1 MKQISARCWALVAVL
16 FGSALSAQPVAYFE
30 TLDLDSQW
38 ASAELTKSGG
48 HVLDLS
54 AFASPM
60 RVTVESNSGLL
71 DRSPREVAE
80 AIAASNTLLLKGE
93 VTGSKASWVRL
104 ARVGGQWSGALWDGH
119 ELYLID
125 DAAALR
131 ASGFQGVP
139 WDAKTVIFRQTE
151 VRWPAARDLVVAP
164 YTEAV
169 LPPGELKLSNFGFP
183 VHRAQKGSASGSSR
197 VLSMTIVADTEFV
210 AINSSDPAGAVMA
223 RINVVDGVYASQTG
237 VALRVAHL
245 ELLED
250 NGPLTQTDSGDLLV
264 EFRDYMRDSDLPQ
277 PGLTHLFSGKNFD
290 SNIVGVAYLGVLCS
304 QNWGFGINEFRG
316 SGSSGAMILAHE
328 MGHNFGA
335 PHDGSGACASET
347 FRGIMNPSINGSDQF
362 SQCSLDTMA
371 DDISRASCLEIIDF
385 VWANGFE

>member
-1 MKQISARCWALVAVL
+1 MRNFLPWCFAISALL
-16 FGSALSAQPVAYFE
+16 FLGAASAQPVAYFE
-30 TLDLDSQW
+30 SLDLDSQW
-38 ASAELTKSGG
+38 EAAVLSKAEQQ
-48 HVLDLS
+48 VLDLS
-54 AFASPM
+54 AFANPM
-60 RVTVESNSGLL
+60 QVTVESNAALL
-71 DRSPREVAE
+71 ERVPRDVSE
-80 AIAASNTLLLKGE
+80 AIAAGNTLLLKGR
-93 VTGSKASWVRL
+93 VNRNDRSWVRL

-119 ELYLID
+119 ELYLVD

-131 ASGFQGVP
+131 ASGFQGIP
-139 WDAKTVIFRQTE
+139 WNAKTVIFRQSE

-164 YTEAV
+164 YTDAV
-169 LPPGELKLSNFGFP
+169 LPANSLDLSATHVPGYLL
-183 VHRAQKGSASGSSR
+183 QKGAASGSSR

-210 AINSSDPAGAVMA
+210 ALNSSDPAGAVMA

-237 VALRVAHL
+237 VSLRVAHL
-245 ELLED
+245 ELLTD

-335 PHDGSGACASET
+335 PHDGSGECSSET

-371 DDISRASCLEIIDF
+371 DDINRASCLEVIDF
-385 VWANGFE
+385 VWSNGFE

>member
-1 MKQISARCWALVAVL
+1 MMKYSARWLALFTFLACS
-16 FGSALSAQPVAYFE
+16 SAGAQPVAYFE
-30 TLDLDSQW
+30 MLDLDTQW
-38 ASAELTKSGG
+38 EKAVQSKSPEK
-48 HVLDLS
+48 VLVLS
-54 AFASPM
+54 AFASNLNMAVKP
-60 RVTVESNSGLL
+60 NSDLL
-71 DRSPREVAE
+71 SRIPQDLAQSITAGD
-80 AIAASNTLLLKGE
+80 TLLLKG
-93 VTGSKASWVRL
+93 KLNDNNASWVRL
-104 ARVGGQWSGALWDGH
+104 ARVSGQWSGALWDGH

-139 WDAKTVIFRQTE
+139 WDAKTVIFRQRE
-151 VRWPAARDLVVAP
+151 VRWPAARDLVVFP
-164 YTEAV
+164 STGAV
-169 LPPGELKLSNFGFP
+169 LTAENIDMNSFTAPGFRL
-183 VHRAQKGSASGSSR
+183 RKGEASGFSR

-210 AINSSDPAGAVMA
+210 AINSSNPGAAVMA

-237 VALRVAHL
+237 VSIRVAHL
-245 ELLED
+245 ELLTD
-250 NGPLTQTDSGDLLV
+250 NGPLTQTNSGDLLV

-290 SNIVGVAYLGVLCS
+290 SNIVGVAYVGVLCS
-304 QNWGFGINEFRG
+304 QGWGFGINEFRG

-335 PHDGSGACASET
+335 PHDGSGACADET
-347 FRGIMNPSINGSDQF
+347 FRGIMNPSINGSDEF

-371 DDISRASCLEIIDF
+371 DDISRASCLEIIDH